1 MNRNLQEI
9 VKELHYFSLYQ
20 TLEIKSSKAKKK
32 KTIAFTKANVTRLLT
47 TKKTKQKE
55 QMKVFQK
62 NKAQ

>member
-32 KTIAFTKANVTRLLT
+32 KPLLSPKLT
-47 TKKTKQKE
+47 
-55 QMKVFQK
+55 
-62 NKAQ
+62 

>member
-9 VKELHYFSLYQ
+9 VKELHYFSLYH
-20 TLEIKSSKAKKK
+20 TLEVKSSKAKKN
-32 KTIAFTKANVTRLLT
+32 TIAFTKANVTRLLT
-47 TKKTKQKE
+47 TKKNKQKE